1 MKKKTNPFLRLIFLL
16 FLVFIFLYL
25 MVNTGYYESKIAKET
40 LLTDKKIKQFE
51 HDVKIGKT
59 IDIENYYEE
68 EKDYSSI
75 VSKAGK
81 QITGKLSIG
90 LEGFFKNSGKILKK
104 LFW

>member
-1 MKKKTNPFLRLIFLL
+1 MKKKTNPFLRILFLL

-25 MVNTGYYESKIAKET
+25 LVNTGYYESKIAKKT
-40 LLTDKKIKQFE
+40 LITDKKIKQFE
-51 HDVKIGKT
+51 RDVKMGKP
-59 IDIENYYEE
+59 IDLDSYYEE

-90 LEGFFKNSGKILKK
+90 LESFFKNSGKVLKK